1 MALALL
7 CLAKGTLPPMFRLQ
21 PVAPLPE
28 APKSA

>member
-7 CLAKGTLPPMFRLQ
+7 CLAKGTVSPMLRSQ

>member
-7 CLAKGTLPPMFRLQ
+7 CLAKGTLPLMFRSQ

-28 APKSA
+28 ALKSA